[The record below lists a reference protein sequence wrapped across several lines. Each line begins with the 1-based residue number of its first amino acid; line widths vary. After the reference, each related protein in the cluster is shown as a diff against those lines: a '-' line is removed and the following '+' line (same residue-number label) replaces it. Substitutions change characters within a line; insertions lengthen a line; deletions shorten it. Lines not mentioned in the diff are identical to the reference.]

1 MVIQH
6 VQGPATAALY
16 VKSDKDKAPDRVM
29 ALKLNKDKAPD
40 HEVAPKLNKD
50 KAPAPSA
57 CASRAK
63 PRSRRTSMSNLPFP
77 KTWIRQKLI

>member
-16 VKSDKDKAPDRVM
+16 VKPDKDKAPGRVM
-29 ALKLNKDKAPD
+29 ALKLNKDKAP
-40 HEVAPKLNKD
+40 AT
-50 KAPAPSA
+50 SA